1 MAVPSALEDVKIM
14 TSISTFVQKMNTINT
29 QNKCFCCKIINIVL
43 FDWSFRN
50 DHEYQ
55 LWLRNDLYTNKH
67 TQWYYFRLQN
77 TRPGIKYQFTIMNLL
92 KVREEA
98 GKKDTFIELL
108 FVACFLRCEKLL
120 ILIAWCWMQWA
131 LPRFLTWTR
140 KWNNARTICTFANC

>member
-14 TSISTFVQKMNTINT
+14 TSMSTFVQNTLT
-29 QNKCFCCKIINIVL
+29 LKISAFVVKLPTLL

-98 GKKDTFIELL
+98 GKKGHVYLIIVRCL
-108 FVACFLRCEKLL
+108 FFEV
-120 ILIAWCWMQWA
+120 
-131 LPRFLTWTR
+131 
-140 KWNNARTICTFANC
+140 